1 MTLLPAVPDL
11 FPSPALG
18 NIAFN
23 NLAPADLSALLT
35 QARIRGLTIEH
46 DPVIQDTI
54 RRFLA
59 DFLKRQG
66 RYSANTR
73 RALAQGW
80 ELFSGWCSANGRDS
94 LPASLETVE
103 CYLSH
108 RAQDKHRNT
117 LARDKWAIGLIH
129 QAAGCPDPTG
139 DHRLGDH
146 FAALVRAKVEAEETI
161 EQAAAFREY
170 HLDQLVALWRGSP
183 RLQERRDLALLTVA
197 YESLLRASEL
207 GRIRFRHLAI
217 QSDGAAILTIPFSKA
232 NHSGEPDKVALSP
245 QAVSLL
251 ADYLALAGRSLVGD
265 GDELLFG
272 RVSRHNTA
280 VGSTRPLSLTTLCEI
295 FRGAWVALDLARL
308 GIPPFTGHSC
318 RVGAA
323 QDLSA
328 AGANAIEIAKAG
340 RWSNERMV
348 LRYCRDTLARESV
361 MAIRRA
367 GRR

>member
-11 FPSPALG
+11 SPSPALG

-23 NLAPADLSALLT
+23 NLAPSDLAALIT
-35 QARIRGLTIEH
+35 QARIRGLAIEH

-80 ELFSGWCSANGRDS
+80 ELFSGWCSAKGRDS
-94 LPASLETVE
+94 LPASVDSVE
-103 CYLSH
+103 CYLSQ

-139 DHRLGDH
+139 DQRLGDH